1 MTEAEA
7 KQSWIPAIA
16 DDVLEEMAQ
25 RMMPVVRKDGA
36 FWQVALPTPESG
48 QTLARILRATPHLFE
63 PKLLPLVP
71 GLRERARVRTYH
83 THSFY
88 GFFKPT
94 IAEVLAQVP
103 RHLLTIVQA
112 FEVVDGPQTA
122 DDLNRERAAAEAGY
136 HVATTVFYA
145 TV

>member
-25 RMMPVVRKDGA
+25 RMMPVVHKDGA
-36 FWQVALPTPESG
+36 FWQVALPVPKAG
-48 QTLARILRATPHLFE
+48 QTLAHTLRITAHLWK
-63 PKLLPLVP
+63 PQLLPLVP
-71 GLRERARVRTYH
+71 GLRELARVRTYH
-83 THSFY
+83 TFSFY

-103 RHLLTIVQA
+103 PHLLTDVQA
-112 FEVVDGPQTA
+112 FKVVDGPQTA
-122 DDLNRERAAAEAGY
+122 DDLNRERAATEAGY

-145 TV
+145 MV

>member
-1 MTEAEA
+1 
-7 KQSWIPAIA
+7 
-16 DDVLEEMAQ
+16 L
-25 RMMPVVRKDGA
+25 VVHKDGA
-36 FWQVALPTPESG
+36 FWQVALPVPKAG
-48 QTLARILRATPHLFE
+48 QTLAHTLRITAHLWE
-63 PKLLPLVP
+63 PQLLPLVP
-71 GLRERARVRTYH
+71 GLLELARVRTYH
-83 THSFY
+83 TFSYY
-88 GFFKPT
+88 GISYYGRFLPN

-103 RHLLTIVQA
+103 RDLLAFVQA